1 MLALSL
7 AFSRKT
13 EEQERRKKKMLKSS
27 LLFTNMFLAVQRSVA
42 PGMFQAIVRFFLPH
56 CIQWLWVSLSHC
68 HEWLWV
74 TVSFFFFGTFKSE
87 NKMLHPRSSAGL
99 CVPQCRQQSFTLVTT
114 CASSSSKFISLPHRH
129 GHGHKQHVLW
139 KSTLQLRLYFIC
151 YI

>member
-1 MLALSL
+1 MLALNL

-13 EEQERRKKKMLKSS
+13 EEQEGRKKQNAQKLSTFHKQVPCSS
-27 LLFTNMFLAVQRSVA
+27 KVSGPRHVSGHLALLSSSPLHSVTLSV
-42 PGMFQAIVRFFLPH
+42 FESLP
-56 CIQWLWVSLSHC
+56 
-68 HEWLWV
+68 WV
-74 TVSFFFFGTFKSE
+74 TESVSFFFGTFKSE